1 MARKKKIVITIKSS
15 EIRKKVR
22 SPFANTVFTGC
33 GAHKSEKDFNR
44 QKNKLEDRNLLKEYK

>member
-1 MARKKKIVITIKSS
+1 MAKKKKIVITIKSS
-15 EIRKKVR
+15 EISKKVR

-44 QKNKLEDRNLLKEYK
+44 QKTNLKIEIF